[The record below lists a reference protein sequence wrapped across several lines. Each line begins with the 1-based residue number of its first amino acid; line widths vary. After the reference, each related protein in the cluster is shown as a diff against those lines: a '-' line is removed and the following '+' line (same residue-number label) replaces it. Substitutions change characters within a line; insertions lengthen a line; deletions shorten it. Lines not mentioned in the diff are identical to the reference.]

1 METKLRKEGF
11 ENDEASISVRIQ
23 QCTGDRG
30 REIPGGRCNFCAE
43 HTKAGKLDEDTYPE
57 PVAIYAVDN
66 RRGLHKEYLESVK
79 TKDFT
84 KHVEFADIINREGI
98 LIQ

>member
-43 HTKAGKLDEDTYPE
+43 HMKAGKLDEGYLSRTRSDL
-57 PVAIYAVDN
+57 
-66 RRGLHKEYLESVK
+66 RR
-79 TKDFT
+79 
-84 KHVEFADIINREGI
+84 R
-98 LIQ
+98 